1 MSELGNLILSLT
13 LLTLFFLALLFKMS
27 GGGQMIFRVPAMM
40 FLKLR
45 NLSLRSLRFFS
56 AQNEGAGLFSQF
68 PKEIIFAQREQH
80 MLFKVTK
87 FKWLS

>member
-13 LLTLFFLALLFKMS
+13 LLTLLFLALLFQMR

-45 NLSLRSLRFFS
+45 SLSLRSLRFFS

-68 PKEIIFAQREQH
+68 PKEIISA
-80 MLFKVTK
+80 
-87 FKWLS
+87 